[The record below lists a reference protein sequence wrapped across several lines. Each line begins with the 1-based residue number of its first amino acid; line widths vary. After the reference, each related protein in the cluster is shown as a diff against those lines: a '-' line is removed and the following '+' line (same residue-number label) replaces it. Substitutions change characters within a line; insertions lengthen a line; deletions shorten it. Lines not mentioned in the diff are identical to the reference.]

1 MNSLST
7 PMPIRL
13 NGRLLFASRLL
24 YLLLFLICLGMFSTS
39 LWYKFMQGTSG
50 CDSIYNAAWAAQGN
64 WCTEWFQAIADLR
77 VTAVAFE
84 SYFVGLRVIAALPFF
99 MLSLLLVRRH
109 SQELRILL
117 LAGLLLVIGISGTW
131 FNPFWEWGGWWL
143 EEFSPYPALHI
154 FSPILTYLLVCGAFL
169 FACLFPNGRFVP
181 RWSRWLAGSW
191 LLLSAGNIFLPET
204 IFAMGNWLFPL
215 HSLVPF
221 VYVLLGI
228 GIIIFRYRQQATAIQ
243 RQQIKWITLGM
254 VLIAFNFLIDFAVF
268 DLYETFTGSYP
279 LSNGQQAVYWE
290 LGQDTLSHLS
300 QFALGICF
308 GFAVFRRRLWGINPI
323 LNRTLVY
330 GGLTLLIV
338 AIYIGIVGGLG
349 LLFQIQTNPLIGL
362 VATGIIAVLFQPLR
376 DGLQRGVNRLL
387 YGERDDP
394 TAVLTRLAQQMET
407 AASTDILA
415 NLVQTIAHTLKI
427 PHAAIWLPVSENQ
440 FDPVAVWGKS
450 PKHIEMMP
458 LTYQNKTIGRL
469 AVAPR
474 DEGGSF
480 DRHEQQLLHTIAAL
494 TASTVRAVQLS
505 DELRQSR
512 QRIVTARE
520 DERRRLRRD
529 LHDGLGPQLASQ
541 TLGLEAIGQ
550 LMTTNPQK
558 ARDLL
563 ASLQTQAQEA
573 IVDVRRLVYAL
584 RPPTLDDLGLVAA
597 LQQSAN
603 RLETEELRFSFDL
616 HRPLPALPAAV
627 ETAVY
632 RITQEA
638 MTNVVR
644 HAQANTCTIRL
655 DCTDNT
661 LTVTIQDDGQGLSP
675 KYQAGVGLNSMR
687 ERAEELN
694 GRCMIQSL
702 PEGGTQV
709 QAQLPLEVND
719 V

>member
-1 MNSLST
+1 MKSLST

-39 LWYKFMQGTSG
+39 LWYKFVQGTSG
-50 CDSIYNAAWAAQGN
+50 CGSIYNAAWAAQGN

-99 MLSLLLVRRH
+99 MLSLLLVWRY

-181 RWSRWLAGSW
+181 HWSRWLAGSW

-204 IFAMGNWLFPL
+204 IFAMGNWPFPL

-243 RQQIKWITLGM
+243 RQQIKWITFGM
-254 VLIAFNFLIDFAVF
+254 MLIAFNFLIDFAVF

-308 GFAVFRRRLWGINPI
+308 GFAVFRRRLWGIDPI

-349 LLFQIQTNPLIGL
+349 LLFQTQTNPLIGL

-394 TAVLTRLAQQMET
+394 AAVLTRLAQQMET
-407 AASTDILA
+407 AATTDILA
-415 NLVQTIAHTLKI
+415 HLVQTIARTLKI
-427 PHAAIWLPVSENQ
+427 PHAAIWLPVSDNQ
-440 FDPVAVWGKS
+440 FDPAAVWGTS
-450 PKHIEMMP
+450 PEHVEMMP
-458 LTYQNKTIGRL
+458 LTYQSKMIGHL

-474 DEGGSF
+474 DAGGTF
-480 DRHEQQLLHTIAAL
+480 NQRERDLLNTIAAL

-550 LMTTNPQK
+550 LMTTHPQK

-584 RPPTLDDLGLVAA
+584 RPPALDDLGLVAA

-616 HRPLPALPAAV
+616 PHPLPALPAAV

-644 HAQANTCTIRL
+644 HAQATTCIIRL
-655 DCTDNT
+655 DYTDNT
-661 LTVTIQDDGQGLSP
+661 LSVTIQDDGQGLSP

-694 GRCMIQSL
+694 GVCMIQSL